1 MMMHFFKT
9 NFKLIFFTIFFS
21 TFCYS
26 CSGKGV
32 LLNQKKNI
40 PITPPIGC
48 AKNSEIRTYR
58 VLVLLPFYQQQLTE
72 QKNINLADSIV
83 SETEYYAKPLDI
95 IITGLGFLLTIN
107 SSTELQVICP
117 NQLVIDSL
125 QKQNSQ
131 QSPKFSY
138 WQVNGNSS
146 PVVSIQFSPDDY
158 KMLEDSKEKL
168 VGFAK
173 DIQKMES
180 KYKII
185 LVGKQH
191 TTGDVSYQTRLVK
204 RRFDEIRQV
213 LIQESIEE
221 KSIQSLM
228 TEREFKNTRTDNIE
242 EIQSTISIY
251 LVKN

>member
-1 MMMHFFKT
+1 M
-9 NFKLIFFTIFFS
+9 
-21 TFCYS
+21 
-26 CSGKGV
+26 
-32 LLNQKKNI
+32 NQKKNI
-40 PITPPIGC
+40 PITPPSGC

-58 VLVLLPFYQQQLTE
+58 VLVLFPFYQQQLAE
-72 QKNINLADSIV
+72 QKNLNIADSFV
-83 SETEYYAKPLDI
+83 SETEYYAKPWDI
-95 IITGLGFLLTIN
+95 MITSLGFLLTIN

-117 NQLVIDSL
+117 KQLFIDSL
-125 QKQNSQ
+125 QKQNLQ
-131 QSPKFSY
+131 LSPKFSY
-138 WQVNGNSS
+138 WQVIGNSS
-146 PVVSIQFSPDDY
+146 PVVSIQFSPDDH

-168 VGFAK
+168 VSFAK
-173 DIQKMES
+173 EIQKMES

-204 RRFDEIRQV
+204 RRFDEIRQI

-228 TEREFKNTRTDNIE
+228 TEREFKNTKADNME
-242 EIQSTISIY
+242 EVQSTISIY